1 MDLKHRFYGRRWFQI
16 LTDERYKLFNGDA
29 IEVMDDLIKRGIKV
43 NSVICDI
50 PYGTTSC
57 SWDEVIQF
65 DEMWDRI
72 RKITYDN
79 SPVVLFS
86 SQPFTTKLIDS
97 NINNFRDG
105 GFTNGT

>member
-1 MDLKHRFYGRRWFQI
+1 M
-16 LTDERYKLFNGDA
+16 FNGDA
-29 IEVMDDLIKRGIKV
+29 IDVMDDLIKCRIKV

-57 SWDEVIQF
+57 SWDKVIQF

-72 RKITYDN
+72 NKITYHN

-97 NINNFRDG
+97 NINNFREEIIWLKK
-105 GFTNGT
+105 